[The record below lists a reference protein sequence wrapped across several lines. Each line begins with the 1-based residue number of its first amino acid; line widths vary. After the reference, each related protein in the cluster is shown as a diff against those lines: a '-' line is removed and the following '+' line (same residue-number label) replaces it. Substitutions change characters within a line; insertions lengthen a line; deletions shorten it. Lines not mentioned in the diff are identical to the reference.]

1 MFMEIYL
8 CYTLFCTWHRLILWI
23 VLMSYIHISLMVCY
37 YVCRIESN
45 SLWNVLTVIISHIH
59 IFPYVLS
66 LHILYIQLQTVKCIN
81 CIINCNI
88 VPIHISHMFCH
99 YISSIYSYRLQNI
112 LNVLST
118 AIYYSIHSHFP
129 LKPFKYT

>member
-1 MFMEIYL
+1 MKYITCIINCNIVPDSYFPHVL
-8 CYTLFCTWHRLILWI
+8 SLHILYIQLQTVKCINCIINCNI
-23 VLMSYIHISLMVCY
+23 VPYSY
-37 YVCRIESN
+37 
-45 SLWNVLTVIISHIH
+45 
-59 IFPYVLS
+59 FPHVLS